1 MKMYNQ
7 ENDAVLF
14 LLHFMIKCCLFV
26 SVFLI
31 FIFLKLPIWSLVTIS
46 MQLINSISGRS
57 MEILEEEN

>member
-31 FIFLKLPIWSLVTIS
+31 LIFFQVTYLIFSHYLYAAYQQYIW
-46 MQLINSISGRS
+46 
-57 MEILEEEN
+57 

>member
-14 LLHFMIKCCLFV
+14 LLRFMIKCYLFV

-31 FIFLKLPIWSLVTIS
+31 FIFLKLPI
-46 MQLINSISGRS
+46 
-57 MEILEEEN
+57 

>member
-7 ENDAVLF
+7 ENDAIPF

-26 SVFLI
+26 SVF
-31 FIFLKLPIWSLVTIS
+31 FNFYFFKLPIWSLVTIS

-57 MEILEEEN
+57 MEILEEDN